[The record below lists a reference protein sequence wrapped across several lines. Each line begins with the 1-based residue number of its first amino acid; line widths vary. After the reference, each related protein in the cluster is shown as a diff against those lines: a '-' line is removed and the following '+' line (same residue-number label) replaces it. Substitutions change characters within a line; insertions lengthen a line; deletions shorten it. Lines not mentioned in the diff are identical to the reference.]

1 MHPASFSDRNNPQRT
16 PEGTPPVVSHQW
28 PRGAAYL
35 SMPGDV
41 GNMKATETKPSE
53 NLNIVIVGH
62 VDHGKSTLLGRLYA
76 DTGSLPDGKLEK
88 VQAICKQQGKEF
100 EYAFL
105 FDAFLEE
112 QEQGITIDTART
124 FFMWKGR
131 QYIIIDAPGHKEFLK
146 NMISGAARAEA
157 ALLLIDALEGVKEQ
171 SKKHGYLLS
180 LLGVRQFAVVV
191 NKMDLVGYRQDVFDG
206 IEKEY
211 REFLGQF
218 KAVPAQFI
226 PVSAKLGDNIA
237 NRSQAMSW
245 YSGPTVLDTL
255 SAFQKETARS
265 EQPLRLSV
273 QDVYKF
279 DARRII
285 TGRITAGR
293 LKVGDHLVFSP
304 SNKRANIRTVE
315 AFNIEPQPTEG
326 QAGQSIGITL
336 DEQIFVERGEIAS
349 HQEHLPSVSTAF
361 RANLFWL
368 GKKPLEKGRK
378 YLLRVATKE
387 VDCEVA
393 SIHRII
399 DTMDLAQQQGSNS
412 VGKNQVA
419 ELTLRTKAPVAFD
432 LSASFEATG
441 RFVLV
446 DEYDIAGGGII
457 TELVHDDQEFL
468 REEARRRDFAWVKG
482 EVTVE
487 DRAQQYG
494 HRAAIVL
501 ITGGRH
507 TGKSFL
513 ARKLEGRLV
522 ADGRH
527 AYLLDGENLRR
538 GLDADLSE
546 EERGQTTEMARR
558 YGEVARLLIDTGLI
572 VVSTTNPFGL
582 AYREAS
588 EAIRTLVHPAP
599 VIAVHMSKIAEEPP
613 PNTDVVLTGPTDF
626 DAATARILDELK
638 RRGVLAQ
645 AIGAKPIFQYSI

>member
-1 MHPASFSDRNNPQRT
+1 MQVN
-16 PEGTPPVVSHQW
+16 V
-28 PRGAAYL
+28 
-35 SMPGDV
+35 
-41 GNMKATETKPSE
+41 TKPSE

-226 PVSAKLGDNIA
+226 PGSAKLGDNIA

-336 DEQIFVERGEIAS
+336 DEQIFVERGEMAS
-349 HQEHLPSVSTAF
+349 HQEQLPSVSTAF

-572 VVSTTNPFGL
+572 VVSTTNPFGM

-599 VIAVHMSKIAEEPP
+599 VIAVHMSKTAEEPP

-645 AIGAKPIFQYSI
+645 AIGAKPVFQYSI

>member
-1 MHPASFSDRNNPQRT
+1 M
-16 PEGTPPVVSHQW
+16 
-28 PRGAAYL
+28 
-35 SMPGDV
+35 
-41 GNMKATETKPSE
+41 TETKPSE

-218 KAVPAQFI
+218 KAVPSQFI

-237 NRSQAMSW
+237 NRSATMSW
-245 YSGPTVLDTL
+245 YSGPTVLETL
-255 SAFQKETARS
+255 GGFSKETARS
-265 EQPLRLSV
+265 EQPLRLPV

-285 TGRITAGR
+285 TGRIAAGR
-293 LKVGDHLVFSP
+293 LKIGDHLVFSP

-326 QAGQSIGITL
+326 QAGQSIGVTL

-349 HQEHLPSVSTAF
+349 LQDDLPQVSTAF

-368 GKKPLEKGRK
+368 GKRPLEKGRK

-399 DTMDLAQQQGSNS
+399 DTMDLAQQQGSGAVS
-412 VGKNQVA
+412 KNQVA
-419 ELTLRTKAPVAFD
+419 ELTLRTKAPIAFD

-494 HRAAIVL
+494 HRAAVVL

-538 GLDADLSE
+538 GLDADLTE
-546 EERGQTTEMARR
+546 EERGQTTEMTRR
-558 YGEVARLLIDTGLI
+558 YGEVARLLTDTGLI

-599 VIAVHMSKIAEEPP
+599 VVAVHMSKTEEEPP

-626 DAATARILDELK
+626 DAATARVLDELK

-645 AIGAKPIFQYSI
+645 AIGAKPVFQYSI

>member
-1 MHPASFSDRNNPQRT
+1 M
-16 PEGTPPVVSHQW
+16 
-28 PRGAAYL
+28 AAT
-35 SMPGDV
+35 
-41 GNMKATETKPSE
+41 NTKPSD

-88 VQAICKQQGKEF
+88 VQAICRQQGKEF

-124 FFMWKGR
+124 FFGWKGR
-131 QYIIIDAPGHKEFLK
+131 HYIIIDAPGHKEFLK
-146 NMISGAARAEA
+146 NMISGAARAEG

-218 KAVPAQFI
+218 KAVPQQII

-237 NRSQAMSW
+237 NRSGSMPW
-245 YSGPTVLDTL
+245 YSGLTVLDAL
-255 SAFQKETARS
+255 SAFQKELGRT
-265 EQPLRLSV
+265 EQPLRLPV

-285 TGRITAGR
+285 AGRVTAGHV
-293 LKVGDHLVFSP
+293 KVGDSLVFSP
-304 SNKRANIRTVE
+304 SNKRATVRTIE
-315 AFNIEPQPTEG
+315 AFNIDPLPVEG
-326 QAGQSIGITL
+326 HAGQSVGVTL
-336 DEQIFVERGEIAS
+336 DEQIFVERGEVAS
-349 HQEHLPSVSTAF
+349 HQEQLPLVSTAF
-361 RANLFWL
+361 RANVFWL
-368 GKKPLEKGRK
+368 GRKPLERGRR
-378 YLLRVATKE
+378 YQLRVATRE

-393 SIHRII
+393 TIHRII
-399 DTMDLAQQQGSNS
+399 DTMDLAQQQGSS
-412 VGKNQVA
+412 VVNKNQVA
-419 ELTLRTKAPVAFD
+419 ELTIRAKTPVAFD
-432 LSASFEATG
+432 LSASFESTG

-446 DEYDIAGGGII
+446 DEYDIAGGGIV

-468 REEARRRDFAWVKG
+468 REEARQRDFAWVKG
-482 EVTVE
+482 KVGVE

-501 ITGGRH
+501 VTGGRH
-507 TGKSFL
+507 SGKSFL
-513 ARKLEGRLV
+513 ARTIEARLV

-546 EERGQTTEMARR
+546 GERGQVAEMARR
-558 YGEVARLLIDTGLI
+558 YGEVARLLVDTGLI
-572 VVSTTNPFGL
+572 VVSTTNPFGM
-582 AYREAS
+582 AYVEAAQ
-588 EAIRTLVHPAP
+588 AIRTLVHPVP
-599 VIAVHMSKIAEEPP
+599 VIAIHMSKAPEEVPPHTDIA
-613 PNTDVVLTGPTDF
+613 LSGPADF
-626 DAATARILDELK
+626 DAATRQILEELK

-645 AIGAKPIFQYSI
+645 AIGAKPTFQYSI

>member
-1 MHPASFSDRNNPQRT
+1 M
-16 PEGTPPVVSHQW
+16 
-28 PRGAAYL
+28 AAT
-35 SMPGDV
+35 
-41 GNMKATETKPSE
+41 NTKPSD

-88 VQAICKQQGKEF
+88 VQAICRQQGKEF

-124 FFMWKGR
+124 FFSWKGR
-131 QYIIIDAPGHKEFLK
+131 HYIIIDAPGHKEFLK
-146 NMISGAARAEA
+146 NMISGAARAEG

-218 KAVPAQFI
+218 KAVPQQII

-237 NRSQAMSW
+237 NRSEQMPW
-245 YSGPTVLDTL
+245 YNGPTVLDAL
-255 SAFQKETARS
+255 SAFQKEPGRS
-265 EQPLRLSV
+265 EQPLRLPV

-285 TGRITAGR
+285 AGRVTAGR
-293 LKVGDHLVFSP
+293 VKVGETLVFSP
-304 SNKRANIRTVE
+304 SNKRATVKSIE
-315 AFNIEPQPTEG
+315 TFNIDPPPVEG
-326 QAGQSIGITL
+326 HAGQSVGVTL
-336 DEQIFVERGEIAS
+336 DEQIFVERGEVAS
-349 HQEHLPSVSTAF
+349 HQEQLPLVSTAF
-361 RANLFWL
+361 RANVFWL
-368 GKKPLEKGRK
+368 GRKPLERGRR
-378 YLLRVATKE
+378 YQLRVATRE

-393 SIHRII
+393 TIHRII
-399 DTMDLAQQQGSNS
+399 DTMDLAQQQGSS
-412 VGKNQVA
+412 VVNKNQVA
-419 ELTLRTKAPVAFD
+419 ELTIRAKTPVAFD
-432 LSASFEATG
+432 LSASFESTG

-446 DEYDIAGGGII
+446 DEYDIAGGGIV

-468 REEARRRDFAWVKG
+468 REEARQRDFAWVKG
-482 EVTVE
+482 KVGVE

-501 ITGGRH
+501 VTGGRH

-513 ARKLEGRLV
+513 ARTIEARLV

-546 EERGQTTEMARR
+546 GERGQVAEMARR
-558 YGEVARLLIDTGLI
+558 YGEVARLLVDTGLI
-572 VVSTTNPFGL
+572 VVSTTNPFGM
-582 AYREAS
+582 AYVEAAQ
-588 EAIRTLVHPAP
+588 AIRTLVHPVP
-599 VIAVHMSKIAEEPP
+599 VIAIHMSKAPEEVPPHTDIA
-613 PNTDVVLTGPTDF
+613 LSGPADF
-626 DAATARILDELK
+626 DAATRRILEELK

-645 AIGAKPIFQYSI
+645 AIGAKPTFQYSI

>member
-1 MHPASFSDRNNPQRT
+1 MNTAN
-16 PEGTPPVVSHQW
+16 
-28 PRGAAYL
+28 
-35 SMPGDV
+35 
-41 GNMKATETKPSE
+41 KPSE
-53 NLNIVIVGH
+53 SLNIVIVGH

-88 VQAICKQQGKEF
+88 VQAICRQQGKEF

-191 NKMDLVGYRQDVFDG
+191 NKMDLVGYRQDVFEG

-218 KAVPAQFI
+218 GAVPEQII

-237 NRSQAMSW
+237 NRSQAMAW
-245 YSGPTVLDTL
+245 YNGPTVLDTL
-255 SAFQKETARS
+255 SLFKKETARS
-265 EQPLRLSV
+265 EQPLRFPV

-279 DARRII
+279 DARRILA
-285 TGRITAGR
+285 GRVAAGR
-293 LKVGDHLVFSP
+293 LKIGDHLVFSP
-304 SNKRANIRTVE
+304 SNKRANIRSIE
-315 AFNIEPQPTEG
+315 AFNIEPIPTGAE
-326 QAGQSIGITL
+326 AGQSVGITL
-336 DEQIFVERGEIAS
+336 DEQIFVERGEIAT
-349 HQEHLPSVSTAF
+349 HQDQLPLVSTGF
-361 RANLFWL
+361 KANVFWL
-368 GKKPLEKGRK
+368 GKRPLEKNRK

-393 SIHRII
+393 AIHRII
-399 DTMDLAQQQGSNS
+399 DTMDLSQQQGSTAVNR
-412 VGKNQVA
+412 NQVA

-432 LSASFEATG
+432 LSSSFEATG

-446 DEYDIAGGGII
+446 DDYDIAGGGIV
-457 TELVHDDQEFL
+457 TEMVRDDQEFL

-482 EVTVE
+482 EVGIE
-487 DRAQQYG
+487 ERAQQYG

-513 ARKLEGRLV
+513 AKRLEARLV

-546 EERGQTTEMARR
+546 GERGQTTEMARR
-558 YGEVARLLIDTGLI
+558 YGEVARLLADTGLI
-572 VVSTTNPFGL
+572 VVSTTNPFGMGYL
-582 AYREAS
+582 EAAQ
-588 EAIRTLVHPAP
+588 AIRTLVHPTP
-599 VIAVHMSKIAEEPP
+599 VISVHMSKTPEEVL
-613 PNTDVVLTGPTDF
+613 PNADIVLSGPSDF
-626 DAATARILDELK
+626 DAATRRIFEELK

-645 AIGAKPIFQYSI
+645 AIGAKPTFQYSI

>member
-1 MHPASFSDRNNPQRT
+1 MTMS
-16 PEGTPPVVSHQW
+16 EIKPP
-28 PRGAAYL
+28 
-35 SMPGDV
+35 
-41 GNMKATETKPSE
+41 E

-218 KAVPAQFI
+218 KAVPSQFI

-237 NRSQAMSW
+237 NRSTTMPW
-245 YSGPTVLDTL
+245 YSGSTVLDTL
-255 SAFQKETARS
+255 GAFSKEAARA

-279 DARRII
+279 DARRVI

-326 QAGQSIGITL
+326 QAGQSIGVTL

-368 GKKPLEKGRK
+368 GKRPLEKGRK

-393 SIHRII
+393 LIHRII
-399 DTMDLAQQQGSNS
+399 DTMDLAQQQGSSTVN
-412 VGKNQVA
+412 KNQVA

-494 HRAAIVL
+494 HRAAVVL

-546 EERGQTTEMARR
+546 EERGQSTEMARR
-558 YGEVARLLIDTGLI
+558 YGEVARLLTDTGLI

-588 EAIRTLVHPAP
+588 QAIRTLVHPAP
-599 VIAVHMSKIAEEPP
+599 VIAVHMSRTEEAPP
-613 PNTDVVLTGPTDF
+613 PNTDVVLSGPTDF

>member
-1 MHPASFSDRNNPQRT
+1 MT
-16 PEGTPPVVSHQW
+16 
-28 PRGAAYL
+28 
-35 SMPGDV
+35 M
-41 GNMKATETKPSE
+41 TESKPSE

-211 REFLGQF
+211 REFLAQF
-218 KAVPAQFI
+218 KAVPSQFI
-226 PVSAKLGDNIA
+226 PVSAKLGDNLA
-237 NRSQAMSW
+237 NRSAMMPW
-245 YSGPTVLDTL
+245 YSGPTVLETL
-255 SAFQKETARS
+255 GAFQKEAARS
-265 EQPLRLSV
+265 EQPLRLPV

-285 TGRITAGR
+285 TGRIAAGR

-326 QAGQSIGITL
+326 LAGQSIGVTL

-368 GKKPLEKGRK
+368 GKRPLGKGLK

-399 DTMDLAQQQGSNS
+399 DTMDLAQQQGSSTVN
-412 VGKNQVA
+412 KNQVA

-441 RFVLV
+441 RFVLI

-494 HRAAIVL
+494 HRAAVVL

-507 TGKSFL
+507 TSKSFL

-558 YGEVARLLIDTGLI
+558 YGEVARLLTDTGLI

-582 AYREAS
+582 AHREAS
-588 EAIRTLVHPAP
+588 QAIRTLVNPAP
-599 VIAVHMSKIAEEPP
+599 VIAVHMSKTEEEPP
-613 PNTDVVLTGPTDF
+613 PNTDVVLSGPTDF

>member
-1 MHPASFSDRNNPQRT
+1 MIT
-16 PEGTPPVVSHQW
+16 T
-28 PRGAAYL
+28 
-35 SMPGDV
+35 SM
-41 GNMKATETKPSE
+41 KPSD

-88 VQAICKQQGKEF
+88 VQAICRQQGKEF

-124 FFMWKGR
+124 FFSWKGR
-131 QYIIIDAPGHKEFLK
+131 HYIIIDAPGHKEFLK
-146 NMISGAARAEA
+146 NMISGAARAEG

-191 NKMDLVGYRQDVFDG
+191 NKMDLVDYRQDVFDG

-211 REFLGQF
+211 REFLEQF
-218 KAVPAQFI
+218 KAIPQQII

-237 NRSQAMSW
+237 TRSEQMRW
-245 YSGPTVLDTL
+245 YVGPTVLDAL
-255 SAFQKETARS
+255 SAFQKEPGRS
-265 EQPLRLSV
+265 EQALRLPV

-285 TGRITAGR
+285 AGRVTAGR
-293 LKVGDHLVFSP
+293 VKVGDTLVFSP
-304 SNKRANIRTVE
+304 SNKRAAVKSIE
-315 AFNIEPQPTEG
+315 AFNIDPPPVESH
-326 QAGQSIGITL
+326 AGQSVGVTL
-336 DEQIFVERGEIAS
+336 DEQIFVERGEVAS
-349 HQEHLPSVSTAF
+349 HQEQLPLVSTAF
-361 RANLFWL
+361 RANVFWL
-368 GKKPLEKGRK
+368 GRKPLERGRR
-378 YLLRVATKE
+378 YQLRVATRE

-393 SIHRII
+393 TIHRII
-399 DTMDLAQQQGSNS
+399 DTMDLAQQQGSS
-412 VGKNQVA
+412 VVNKNQVA
-419 ELTLRTKAPVAFD
+419 ELTIRAKTPVAFD
-432 LSASFEATG
+432 LSASFESTG

-446 DEYDIAGGGII
+446 DEYDIAGGGIV

-468 REEARRRDFAWVKG
+468 REEARQRDFAWVKG
-482 EVTVE
+482 KVGVE

-501 ITGGRH
+501 VTGGRH

-513 ARKLEGRLV
+513 ARTIEARLV

-546 EERGQTTEMARR
+546 GERGQAAEMARR
-558 YGEVARLLIDTGLI
+558 YGEVARLLVDTGLI
-572 VVSTTNPFGL
+572 VVSTTNPFGM
-582 AYREAS
+582 AYVDAAQ
-588 EAIRTLVHPAP
+588 AIRTLVHPVP
-599 VIAVHMSKIAEEPP
+599 VIAIHMSKAPEEVPPHTDIA
-613 PNTDVVLTGPTDF
+613 LSGPTDF
-626 DAATARILDELK
+626 DAATRRILEELK

>member
-1 MHPASFSDRNNPQRT
+1 MQVN
-16 PEGTPPVVSHQW
+16 V
-28 PRGAAYL
+28 
-35 SMPGDV
+35 
-41 GNMKATETKPSE
+41 TKPSE

-349 HQEHLPSVSTAF
+349 HQEYLPSVSTAF

-572 VVSTTNPFGL
+572 VVSTTNPFGM

-599 VIAVHMSKIAEEPP
+599 VIAVHMSKTEEESP

-645 AIGAKPIFQYSI
+645 AIGAKPVFQYSI

>member
-1 MHPASFSDRNNPQRT
+1 MQAN
-16 PEGTPPVVSHQW
+16 V
-28 PRGAAYL
+28 
-35 SMPGDV
+35 
-41 GNMKATETKPSE
+41 TKPSE
-53 NLNIVIVGH
+53 TMQIVIVGH

-218 KAVPAQFI
+218 KAVPSQFI

-237 NRSQAMSW
+237 NRSEQMSW
-245 YSGPTVLDTL
+245 YSGSTVLETL
-255 SAFQKETARS
+255 GAFNKEAARS
-265 EQPLRLSV
+265 EQPLRLPV

-304 SNKRANIRTVE
+304 SNKRANVRTVE

-326 QAGQSIGITL
+326 QAGQSIGVTL

-349 HQEHLPSVSTAF
+349 HHEHLPLVSTAF

-393 SIHRII
+393 TIHRII
-399 DTMDLAQQQGSNS
+399 DTMDLAQQQGSHTIS
-412 VGKNQVA
+412 KNQVA
-419 ELTLRTKAPVAFD
+419 ELTLRTKVPVSFD

-494 HRAAIVL
+494 HRAAVVL

-513 ARKLEGRLV
+513 ARTLEGRLV

-558 YGEVARLLIDTGLI
+558 YGEVARLLTDTGLI

-588 EAIRTLVHPAP
+588 QAIRTLVHPAP
-599 VIAVHMSKIAEEPP
+599 VIAVHMSKSEEEPP
-613 PNTDVVLTGPTDF
+613 TNTDVVLSGPTDF

>member
-1 MHPASFSDRNNPQRT
+1 M
-16 PEGTPPVVSHQW
+16 GTAKS
-28 PRGAAYL
+28 
-35 SMPGDV
+35 
-41 GNMKATETKPSE
+41 SE

-88 VQAICKQQGKEF
+88 VQAICRQQGKEF

-131 QYIIIDAPGHKEFLK
+131 HYIIIDAPGHKEFLK

-191 NKMDLVGYRQDVFDG
+191 NKMDLVGYRQDVFEG

-211 REFLGQF
+211 REFLAQF
-218 KAVPAQFI
+218 GAVPERII
-226 PVSAKLGDNIA
+226 PVSAKMGDNIA
-237 NRSQAMSW
+237 NRSGTMPW
-245 YSGPTVLDTL
+245 YQGPTVLDTL
-255 SAFQKETARS
+255 SLFKKETARS
-265 EQPLRLSV
+265 EQPLRFPV

-285 TGRITAGR
+285 AGRITAGR
-293 LKVGDHLVFSP
+293 LKIGDHLVFSP
-304 SNKRANIRTVE
+304 SNKRANIRSIE
-315 AFNIEPQPTEG
+315 AFNVEPVLTGAE
-326 QAGQSIGITL
+326 AGQSVGITL
-336 DEQIFVERGEIAS
+336 DEQIFVERGEVAT
-349 HQEHLPSVSTAF
+349 HQEQLPLVSTAF
-361 RANLFWL
+361 KANLFWL
-368 GKKPLEKGRK
+368 GKQPLEQGRR
-378 YLLRVATKE
+378 YLLRVATRE
-387 VDCEVA
+387 VECEVA
-393 SIHRII
+393 AIHRII
-399 DTMDLAQQQGSNS
+399 DTMDLNQQSGSNK
-412 VGKNQVA
+412 VARNQVG

-446 DEYDIAGGGII
+446 DDYDIAGGGIV
-457 TELVHDDQEFL
+457 TEMIKDDQEFL

-482 EVTVE
+482 EVGIE
-487 DRAQQYG
+487 ERAQQYG

-513 ARKLEGRLV
+513 ARKLEARLV

-538 GLDADLSE
+538 GLDADLAE
-546 EERGQTTEMARR
+546 GERSQTMEMARR
-558 YGEVARLLIDTGLI
+558 YGEVARLLADTGLI
-572 VVSTTNPFGL
+572 VVSTTNPFGM
-582 AYREAS
+582 AYAEAAQ
-588 EAIRTLVHPAP
+588 AIRTLVHPTP
-599 VIAVHMSKIAEEPP
+599 VISIQMSTLSDEAST
-613 PNTDVVLTGPTDF
+613 NADLVFTGPADF
-626 DAATARILDELK
+626 DAATKSILDELK

-645 AIGAKPIFQYSI
+645 AIGAKPTFQYSI

>member
-1 MHPASFSDRNNPQRT
+1 MQVN
-16 PEGTPPVVSHQW
+16 V
-28 PRGAAYL
+28 
-35 SMPGDV
+35 
-41 GNMKATETKPSE
+41 TKPSE

-255 SAFQKETARS
+255 SAFKKETARS

-501 ITGGRH
+501 LTGGRH

-599 VIAVHMSKIAEEPP
+599 VIAVHMSKTAEEPP

-626 DAATARILDELK
+626 DAATARIVDELK

-645 AIGAKPIFQYSI
+645 AIGAKPVFQYSI

>member
-1 MHPASFSDRNNPQRT
+1 MMT
-16 PEGTPPVVSHQW
+16 T
-28 PRGAAYL
+28 
-35 SMPGDV
+35 
-41 GNMKATETKPSE
+41 TTKPSE

-218 KAVPAQFI
+218 KAVPSQFI

-237 NRSQAMSW
+237 NRSGQMSW

-265 EQPLRLSV
+265 EQPLRLPV

-285 TGRITAGR
+285 TGRIAAGC

-368 GKKPLEKGRK
+368 GKRPLEKGRK

-558 YGEVARLLIDTGLI
+558 YGEVARLLMDTGLI

-599 VIAVHMSKIAEEPP
+599 VIAVHMSKAAEELP

-645 AIGAKPIFQYSI
+645 AIGAKPVFQYSI

>member
-1 MHPASFSDRNNPQRT
+1 MIMSSTAVSSKPA
-16 PEGTPPVVSHQW
+16 
-28 PRGAAYL
+28 
-35 SMPGDV
+35 
-41 GNMKATETKPSE
+41 E

-76 DTGSLPDGKLEK
+76 DTGSLPDGKLDK
-88 VQAICKQQGKEF
+88 VQAICRQQGKEF

-124 FFMWKGR
+124 FFIWKGR

-191 NKMDLVGYRQDVFDG
+191 NKMDLVGYRQDVFEG

-218 KAVPAQFI
+218 GAVPERII

-237 NRSQAMSW
+237 NRSQAMAW
-245 YSGPTVLDTL
+245 YHGPTVLETL
-255 SAFQKETARS
+255 SFFTKERAWS
-265 EQPLRLSV
+265 EQPLRFPV

-279 DARRII
+279 DVRRILA
-285 TGRITAGR
+285 GRIAAGR
-293 LKVGDHLVFSP
+293 LKIGDHLVFSP
-304 SNKRANIRTVE
+304 SNKRANIRSVE
-315 AFNIEPQPTEG
+315 AFNIEPPPTGAE
-326 QAGQSIGITL
+326 AGQSVGITL
-336 DEQIFVERGEIAS
+336 DEQIFVERGEIAT
-349 HQEHLPSVSTAF
+349 HQEQLPLVSTAF

-368 GKKPLEKGRK
+368 GKRPLEKGRR
-378 YLLRVATKE
+378 YLLRVATRE

-393 SIHRII
+393 AIHRII
-399 DTMDLAQQQGSNS
+399 DTMDLNQQQGSTT
-412 VGKNQVA
+412 VGRNQVA
-419 ELTLRTKAPVAFD
+419 ELTIRTKNPIAFD
-432 LSASFEATG
+432 LSSSFEATG

-446 DEYDIAGGGII
+446 DDYDIAGGGIV
-457 TELVHDDQEFL
+457 TEMVHDDQEFL

-482 EVTVE
+482 EVGIE
-487 DRAQQYG
+487 ERAQQYG

-507 TGKSFL
+507 AGKSFL
-513 ARKLEGRLV
+513 AKKLEARLV

-546 EERGQTTEMARR
+546 GERSQTTEMTRR
-558 YGEVARLLIDTGLI
+558 YGEVARLLVDTGLI

-582 AYREAS
+582 AFIEAA
-588 EAIRTLVHPAP
+588 EAIKTLVHPTP
-599 VIAVHMSKIAEEPP
+599 VISVHMSKVPEEVPP
-613 PNTDVVLTGPTDF
+613 STDIVLSGPTDF
-626 DAATARILDELK
+626 DAATKRILDELK

-645 AIGAKPIFQYSI
+645 AIGAKPTFQYSI

>member
-1 MHPASFSDRNNPQRT
+1 M
-16 PEGTPPVVSHQW
+16 GTAKS
-28 PRGAAYL
+28 
-35 SMPGDV
+35 
-41 GNMKATETKPSE
+41 SE

-88 VQAICKQQGKEF
+88 VQAICRQQGKEF

-191 NKMDLVGYRQDVFDG
+191 NKMDLVGYRQDVFEG

-211 REFLGQF
+211 REFLAQF
-218 KAVPAQFI
+218 GAVPERII
-226 PVSAKLGDNIA
+226 PVSAKIGDNIA
-237 NRSQAMSW
+237 NRSDTMPW
-245 YSGPTVLDTL
+245 YQGPTVLDTL
-255 SAFQKETARS
+255 SLFKKETARP
-265 EQPLRLSV
+265 EQPLRFPV

-285 TGRITAGR
+285 AGRITAGR
-293 LKVGDHLVFSP
+293 LKIGDHLVFSP
-304 SNKRANIRTVE
+304 SNKRANIRSIE
-315 AFNIEPQPTEG
+315 AFNVEPVLTGAE
-326 QAGQSIGITL
+326 AGQSVGITL
-336 DEQIFVERGEIAS
+336 DEQIFVERGEVAT
-349 HQEHLPSVSTAF
+349 HQEQLPLVSTAF
-361 RANLFWL
+361 KANLFWL
-368 GKKPLEKGRK
+368 GKQPLEQGRR
-378 YLLRVATKE
+378 YLLRVATRE
-387 VDCEVA
+387 VECEVA
-393 SIHRII
+393 AIHRII
-399 DTMDLAQQQGSNS
+399 DTMDLNQQSGSNK
-412 VGKNQVA
+412 VARNQVG
-419 ELTLRTKAPVAFD
+419 ELTLRTKTPVAFD

-446 DEYDIAGGGII
+446 DDYDIAGGGIV
-457 TELVHDDQEFL
+457 TEMIRDDQEFL

-482 EVTVE
+482 EVGIE
-487 DRAQQYG
+487 ERAQQYG

-513 ARKLEGRLV
+513 AKKLEARLV

-538 GLDADLSE
+538 GLDADLAE
-546 EERGQTTEMARR
+546 GERSQTMEMARR
-558 YGEVARLLIDTGLI
+558 YGEVARLLADTGLI
-572 VVSTTNPFGL
+572 VVSTTNPFGM
-582 AYREAS
+582 AYAEAAQ
-588 EAIRTLVHPAP
+588 AIRTLVHPTP
-599 VIAVHMSKIAEEPP
+599 VISIQMSTLSDEAST
-613 PNTDVVLTGPTDF
+613 NADLVFSGPADF
-626 DAATARILDELK
+626 DAATKSILDELK

-645 AIGAKPIFQYSI
+645 AIGAKPTFQYSI

>member
-1 MHPASFSDRNNPQRT
+1 MSIESA
-16 PEGTPPVVSHQW
+16 
-28 PRGAAYL
+28 
-35 SMPGDV
+35 
-41 GNMKATETKPSE
+41 KPSE
-53 NLNIVIVGH
+53 SLNIVIVGH

-88 VQAICKQQGKEF
+88 VQAICRQQGKEF

-124 FFMWKGR
+124 FFIWKGR

-218 KAVPAQFI
+218 KAVPECII

-237 NRSQAMSW
+237 NRSTNMAW
-245 YSGPTVLDTL
+245 YTGPTVLDQL
-255 SAFQKETARS
+255 SRFKKEAAQS
-265 EQPLRLSV
+265 EQPLRFPV

-285 TGRITAGR
+285 AGRITAGK

-304 SNKRANIRTVE
+304 SNKRANIRSVE
-315 AFNIEPQPTEG
+315 AFNIDPPPTEG
-326 QAGQSIGITL
+326 YAGQSIGITL

-368 GKKPLEKGRK
+368 GKRPLERGRK
-378 YLLRVATKE
+378 YQLRVANKE

-393 SIHRII
+393 TIHRII
-399 DTMDLAQQQGSNS
+399 DTMDLAQQQGSTTVN
-412 VGKNQVA
+412 KNQVA
-419 ELTLRTKAPVAFD
+419 ELTLRTKTPVAFD

-446 DEYDIAGGGII
+446 DEYDIAGGGIV
-457 TELVHDDQEFL
+457 TELIHDDQEFL

-482 EVTVE
+482 EVGVE
-487 DRAQQYG
+487 DRARQYG

-501 ITGGRH
+501 FTGGRH
-507 TGKSFL
+507 TGKSLL
-513 ARKLEGRLV
+513 ARQLEGRLV

-538 GLDADLSE
+538 GLDADLTD
-546 EERGQTTEMARR
+546 EERGQTDEMARR

-582 AYREAS
+582 HYKEAGQ
-588 EAIRTLVHPAP
+588 AIRTLVHPAP
-599 VIAVHMSKIAEEPP
+599 VIAVHMSKTSEEPP
-613 PNTDVVLTGPTDF
+613 QNTDIVLSGPTDL
-626 DAATARILDELK
+626 DKATKQIMDELK
-638 RRGVLAQ
+638 KRGVLAQ
-645 AIGAKPIFQYSI
+645 AIGAKPTFQYSI

>member
-1 MHPASFSDRNNPQRT
+1 MDQATAAAARAAS
-16 PEGTPPVVSHQW
+16 
-28 PRGAAYL
+28 
-35 SMPGDV
+35 
-41 GNMKATETKPSE
+41 KPDE
-53 NLNIVIVGH
+53 HFNIVIVGH
-62 VDHGKSTLLGRLYA
+62 VDHGKSTLVGRLYA
-76 DTGSLPDGKLEK
+76 DTGSLPEGKLEK
-88 VQAICKQQGKEF
+88 VQAICRQQGKEF

-124 FFMWKGR
+124 FFIWKGR

-157 ALLLIDALEGVKEQ
+157 ALLVIDALEGVKEQ

-218 KAVPAQFI
+218 GAIPERII

-237 NRSQAMSW
+237 DRSRAMPW
-245 YSGPTVLDTL
+245 YGGPTVLDTL
-255 SAFQKETARS
+255 SLFKKESAAAD
-265 EQPLRLSV
+265 QPLRFPV

-285 TGRITAGR
+285 AGRITAGR
-293 LKVGDHLVFSP
+293 LKVGDQLVFCP
-304 SNKRANIRTVE
+304 SNKRANVKSIE
-315 AFNIEPQPTEG
+315 AFNVEPLPMSAE
-326 QAGQSIGITL
+326 AGQSIGVTL
-336 DEQIFVERGEIAS
+336 DEQIFVERGEIAAHPS
-349 HQEHLPSVSTAF
+349 DLPHVSTSF
-361 RANLFWL
+361 KANLFWL
-368 GKKPLEKGRK
+368 GKRPLERGRT

-387 VDCEVA
+387 VECEVA
-393 SIHRII
+393 ALHRII
-399 DTMDLAQQQGSNS
+399 DTTDLNQQQGGTVVSR
-412 VGKNQVA
+412 NQVA
-419 ELTLRTKAPVAFD
+419 ELTIRTKTPIAFD
-432 LSASFEATG
+432 LSSSFEATG

-446 DEYDIAGGGII
+446 DEYDIAGGGIV
-457 TELVHDDQEFL
+457 TEMVPDDQESL

-482 EVTVE
+482 EVSIE
-487 DRAQQYG
+487 DRAKHYG
-494 HRAAIVL
+494 HRSAVVL
-501 ITGGRH
+501 FTGGRH
-507 TGKSFL
+507 TGKSLL
-513 ARKLEGRLV
+513 ARKLEGRLI

-546 EERGQTTEMARR
+546 EEKGLTAEMARR

-588 EAIRTLVHPAP
+588 QAIRTLVHPAP
-599 VIAVHMSKIAEEPP
+599 VIAVHVSKTAEEPP
-613 PNTDVVLTGPTDF
+613 PNTDVIVNGPVDLDVAIKQVM
-626 DAATARILDELK
+626 DALK
-638 RRGVLAQ
+638 QRGVLDETL
-645 AIGAKPIFQYSI
+645 GAKPTFQYSI

>member
-1 MHPASFSDRNNPQRT
+1 M
-16 PEGTPPVVSHQW
+16 GTAKS
-28 PRGAAYL
+28 
-35 SMPGDV
+35 
-41 GNMKATETKPSE
+41 SE

-88 VQAICKQQGKEF
+88 VQAICRQQGKEF

-131 QYIIIDAPGHKEFLK
+131 HYIIIDAPGHKEFLK

-191 NKMDLVGYRQDVFDG
+191 NKMDLVGYRQDVFEG

-211 REFLGQF
+211 REFLAQF
-218 KAVPAQFI
+218 GAVPERII
-226 PVSAKLGDNIA
+226 PVSAKMGDNIA
-237 NRSQAMSW
+237 NRSGTMPW
-245 YSGPTVLDTL
+245 YQGPTVLDTL
-255 SAFQKETARS
+255 SLFKKETARS
-265 EQPLRLSV
+265 EQPLRFPV

-285 TGRITAGR
+285 AGRITAGR
-293 LKVGDHLVFSP
+293 LKIGDHLVFSP
-304 SNKRANIRTVE
+304 SNKRANIRSIE
-315 AFNIEPQPTEG
+315 AFNVEPVLTGAE
-326 QAGQSIGITL
+326 AGQSVGITL
-336 DEQIFVERGEIAS
+336 DEQIFVERGEVAT
-349 HQEHLPSVSTAF
+349 HQEQLPLVSTAF
-361 RANLFWL
+361 KANLFWL
-368 GKKPLEKGRK
+368 GKQPLEQGRR
-378 YLLRVATKE
+378 YLLRVATRE
-387 VDCEVA
+387 VECEVA
-393 SIHRII
+393 AIHRII
-399 DTMDLAQQQGSNS
+399 DTMDLNQQSGSNK
-412 VGKNQVA
+412 VARNQVG

-446 DEYDIAGGGII
+446 DDYDIAGGGIV
-457 TELVHDDQEFL
+457 TEMIRDDQEFL

-482 EVTVE
+482 EVGIE
-487 DRAQQYG
+487 ERAQQYG

-513 ARKLEGRLV
+513 AKKLEARLV

-538 GLDADLSE
+538 GLDADLAE
-546 EERGQTTEMARR
+546 GERSQTMEMARR
-558 YGEVARLLIDTGLI
+558 YGEVARLLADTGLI
-572 VVSTTNPFGL
+572 VVSTTNPFGM
-582 AYREAS
+582 AYAEAAQ
-588 EAIRTLVHPAP
+588 AIRTLVHPTP
-599 VIAVHMSKIAEEPP
+599 VISIQMSTPSEEAST
-613 PNTDVVLTGPTDF
+613 NADLVFSGPADF
-626 DAATARILDELK
+626 DAATKSILDELK

-645 AIGAKPIFQYSI
+645 AIGAKPTFQYSI